1 MDFLTFMGHVC
12 ILYCMSFVTYLWY
25 DKLFGKQPA
34 YFLEM
39 WLYLESKFEELRK
52 QLDDEQKELIK
63 KITYS
68 FFNSEERSFENF
80 KAELKRWKDENKDK
94 K

>member
-1 MDFLTFMGHVC
+1 MGHVC
-12 ILYCMSFVTYLWY
+12 IGYCMCFVTYLWY

-34 YFLEM
+34 YFLEI
-39 WLYLESKFEELRK
+39 WLYFESKFELLKKEL
-52 QLDDEQKELIK
+52 DNEQQELIK

-68 FFNSEERSFENF
+68 FFNSEERSLENF
-80 KAELKRWKDENKDK
+80 KAELKRWKNENKDK